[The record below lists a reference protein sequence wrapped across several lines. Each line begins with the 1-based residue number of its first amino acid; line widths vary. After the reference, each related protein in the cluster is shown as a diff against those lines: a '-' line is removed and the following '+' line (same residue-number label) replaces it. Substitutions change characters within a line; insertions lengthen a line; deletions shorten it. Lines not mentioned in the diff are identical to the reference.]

1 MKKQF
6 SFQPIVDSHECKGRV
21 GILKTPRGD
30 IPTPIF
36 MPVGT
41 QATVKTMDSR
51 DLENLEASIILSNT
65 YHLYVRPGIEVIGEA
80 GGLHKFMN
88 WKGPILTDSGGFQ
101 VFSLAKLRKLDQDG
115 VTFNSHFDGQEHR
128 FTPEKVV
135 EIQNILGSD
144 IMMPL
149 DECLPYP
156 CDYERAKESLKITHD
171 WARRSLEAQK
181 NGHQWLFG
189 IIQGGMYKDLRR
201 ESAQF
206 MMDTGFTGFSIGGL
220 SVGEPKHLMHEVLDE
235 VIPMLPEDSP
245 RYLMGVGKPDDFFE
259 CIERGVDMFDCVLPT
274 RMGRN
279 GSIIT
284 HRGKVNLR
292 NAQYTKDFSS
302 PDPLCDCYVCKNHS
316 LAYLRHLFITEEVLG
331 PRLASYHNLYFSL
344 NLVRRIRKAILDGC
358 LMEFKKWF
366 FSKYE
371 IW

>member
-1 MKKQF
+1 MKKNF
-6 SFQPIVDSHECKGRV
+6 SFQPIVNSHECKGRV

-65 YHLYVRPGIEVIGEA
+65 YHLYVRPGIDVIGEA

-115 VTFNSHFDGQEHR
+115 VTFNSHFDGKEHR

-181 NGHQWLFG
+181 NDAQWLFG

-206 MMDTGFTGFSIGGL
+206 MIDTGFTGFSIGGL

-235 VIPMLPEDSP
+235 VIPMLPEESP

-279 GSIIT
+279 GTIIT
-284 HRGKVNLR
+284 HTGKVNLR
-292 NAQYTKDFSS
+292 NAQYTKNFSS
-302 PDPLCDCYVCKNHS
+302 PDPFCDCYVCKNHS